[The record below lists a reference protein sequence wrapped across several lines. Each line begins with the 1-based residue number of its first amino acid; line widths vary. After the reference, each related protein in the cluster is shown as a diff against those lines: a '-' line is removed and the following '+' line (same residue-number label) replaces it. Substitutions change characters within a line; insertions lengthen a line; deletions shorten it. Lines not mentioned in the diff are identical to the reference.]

1 MTTVD
6 AAARGELRL
15 TALSSCA
22 GCAAKVGQAALRE
35 VVRGLPVCA
44 DPRLLVGT
52 DTADDAGVFQI
63 DARRALVQTVDFFTP
78 IVDDPYDYGRIAATN
93 ALSDVYAM
101 GGRPLTAMNLVAMPV
116 EKVPAEA
123 IGRILKGG
131 AAAAKA
137 AGCAVV
143 GGHTIKTVEPIYGLA
158 VTGMVH
164 PKRVMSNARA
174 QPGDVLVLTKPL
186 GVGIATTALKR
197 GLAEAGGA
205 LVRKAVRSMTRLN
218 SVGAA
223 VAEAGLVRAG
233 TDVTGFG
240 LTGHLVSLCRA
251 SEVGAEIEAAA
262 LPVLDRR
269 VPELI
274 REGCV
279 PGGTR
284 TNLETAAEAV
294 DWGMADEALRVLM
307 ADAQTSGGL
316 LLCVAPRRLAAV
328 MDVLKTHRTL
338 AAAVVGRITRA
349 RRPRIVVR

>member
-1 MTTVD
+1 
-6 AAARGELRL
+6 
-15 TALSSCA
+15 
-22 GCAAKVGQAALRE
+22 
-35 VVRGLPVCA
+35 
-44 DPRLLVGT
+44 
-52 DTADDAGVFQI
+52 
-63 DARRALVQTVDFFTP
+63 
-78 IVDDPYDYGRIAATN
+78 
-93 ALSDVYAM
+93 
-101 GGRPLTAMNLVAMPV
+101 
-116 EKVPAEA
+116 
-123 IGRILKGG
+123 
-131 AAAAKA
+131 
-137 AGCAVV
+137 
-143 GGHTIKTVEPIYGLA
+143 
-158 VTGMVH
+158 
-164 PKRVMSNARA
+164 
-174 QPGDVLVLTKPL
+174 
-186 GVGIATTALKR
+186 
-197 GLAEAGGA
+197 
-205 LVRKAVRSMTRLN
+205 LN